1 MKRRYSIASEKSF
14 IVIVSAL
21 FIFLTFFVVKDVF
34 ALIIYS
40 LILSYFLSPLYNFYL
55 ERVKNERMSSLMT
68 LITATIGIFIPLIFL
83 FYFLALNLLKLI
95 VQYKFYLENP
105 DILNQV
111 VADFM
116 AHFTNS
122 NILSSVNFSEILGG
136 AASAMINF
144 SRELLLSIPEMI
156 VYFFIVLF
164 ITYYVLIHNKR
175 MLAAVNEYIPLTLRK
190 QNEILRNITKN
201 LKVLFK
207 GYFLTGLIQ
216 TFVAAIFYIIFGAPN
231 VLILIFLT
239 FIASL
244 IPYIGTPLIWVPLGL
259 YMIFTGDLGGYG
271 ILIAGTLVIST
282 IDNFIRPILMS
293 DKDTIAP
300 PLVFIG
306 FIGGLFAFGIEGII
320 LGPIIISI
328 TSILLRYLKE
338 FYEIKYDDE
347 GNIVTEQ

>member
-1 MKRRYSIASEKSF
+1 M
-14 IVIVSAL
+14 
-21 FIFLTFFVVKDVF
+21 
-34 ALIIYS
+34 
-40 LILSYFLSPLYNFYL
+40 
-55 ERVKNERMSSLMT
+55 
-68 LITATIGIFIPLIFL
+68 
-83 FYFLALNLLKLI
+83 
-95 VQYKFYLENP
+95 
-105 DILNQV
+105 
-111 VADFM
+111 
-116 AHFTNS
+116 
-122 NILSSVNFSEILGG
+122 
-136 AASAMINF
+136 
-144 SRELLLSIPEMI
+144 
-156 VYFFIVLF
+156 
-164 ITYYVLIHNKR
+164 
-175 MLAAVNEYIPLTLRK
+175 
-190 QNEILRNITKN
+190 
-201 LKVLFK
+201 KVLFK

>member
-1 MKRRYSIASEKSF
+1 M
-14 IVIVSAL
+14 
-21 FIFLTFFVVKDVF
+21 
-34 ALIIYS
+34 
-40 LILSYFLSPLYNFYL
+40 
-55 ERVKNERMSSLMT
+55 
-68 LITATIGIFIPLIFL
+68 
-83 FYFLALNLLKLI
+83 
-95 VQYKFYLENP
+95 
-105 DILNQV
+105 
-111 VADFM
+111 
-116 AHFTNS
+116 
-122 NILSSVNFSEILGG
+122 
-136 AASAMINF
+136 
-144 SRELLLSIPEMI
+144 
-156 VYFFIVLF
+156 
-164 ITYYVLIHNKR
+164 
-175 MLAAVNEYIPLTLRK
+175 
-190 QNEILRNITKN
+190 
-201 LKVLFK
+201 
-207 GYFLTGLIQ
+207 
-216 TFVAAIFYIIFGAPN
+216 
-231 VLILIFLT
+231 IFLT